1 MTEATYDV
9 FKGLPDKNPLWLGA
23 VPGLQRAID
32 QMKRMSARLPGDY
45 FVFDP
50 RENEVV
56 ATVHQ
61 HLAVPITSGSQH
73 QSEEKAS

>member
-9 FKGLPDKNPLWLGA
+9 FKGLPDKKPLWLGA

-32 QMKRMSARLPGDY
+32 QMNRMSARLPGNY

-50 RENEVV
+50 RANEVI
-56 ATVHQ
+56 ATVHR
-61 HLAVPITSGSQH
+61 HLAAPLTSGSQR
-73 QSEEKAS
+73 QNEEKAS